1 MNFYKTWLLATAVAA
16 SAALTGC
23 GSPELRTSSGSPVK
37 QPLVIPGNERELAEL
52 CEFEA
57 LGWVGRDAQNQ
68 ARYSCRQHVG
78 RAIRERRQECERAM
92 RGKSRAEIDTCV
104 RANTDFTQTM
114 AQAHQYREFG
124 RIKTDDDRRQFIA
137 RHARQDSLK
146 LVPEVQLQL
155 ARSCGS
161 GLTPDSP
168 PQAATSW
175 MDSFGMLGAEHCAP
189 QRQMAQRVLRRQALR
204 DAAGDYD
211 RLTRLQTEHAGP
223 DPDGY
228 LEQARS
234 QAAALWL
241 EQERRALAAVSSW
254 PEAERFLARF
264 ETDPRSQLLAQGRAR
279 RDALRQTELQRL
291 REMPLLGLRQRLA
304 QGKTSEPAPWTQAAQ
319 AILAERAPREELA
332 LLSTLPADGL
342 RRFLNEHSVD
352 TEQPE
357 KQASEQGMAKALEL
371 LRQQFREQIARGSDA
386 QREALLADPHATPDL
401 RRLATQRL
409 QQDYLQRREFGPLH
423 RLYRLTQD
431 VSLLQAGQSYARS
444 AEDRLLLEQAAVDL
458 LKSPGRL
465 FDVSG
470 EFDRVSPASDMQR
483 NAGFFANFTASVN
496 QRLKGT
502 LRIKPQAQSP
512 LRLRQGHYQATVKV
526 SWRVDRK
533 RSLRSSVL
541 GSRDEDSPASGSQ
554 LFKVNLSPPHY
565 QASQPFDLG
574 AHSLGYF
581 QSGSMGGY
589 TAIQLSGEPV
599 ATLEVVSLKPLN

>member
-1 MNFYKTWLLATAVAA
+1 MASPKTLMAATAFAA
-16 SAALTGC
+16 LILLTGC
-23 GSPELRTSSGSPVK
+23 GTPEVRTSSGSPIK

-78 RAIRERRQECERAM
+78 RAIRERRQECDRAL
-92 RGKSRAEIDTCV
+92 RGKSRAEIEQCV
-104 RANTDFTQTM
+104 RANTDFVQTM
-114 AQAHQYREFG
+114 AQARQYREFT
-124 RIKTDDDRRQFIA
+124 RIKTDDERRHFIA
-137 RHARQDSLK
+137 LNTRQDSLK

-155 ARSCGS
+155 ARSCGP
-161 GLTPDSP
+161 GVTLDSP
-168 PQAATSW
+168 PQAATAW
-175 MDSFGMLGAEHCAP
+175 MDSFGMLGAEHCTP

-204 DAAGDYD
+204 DAADDYD
-211 RLTRLQTEHAGP
+211 KLTRLQTEHAGP

-234 QAAALWL
+234 QAAALWID
-241 EQERRALAAVSSW
+241 QERRALAAVSSW

-264 ETDPRSQLLAQGRAR
+264 EPDPRSQLLTQGRTR
-279 RDALRQTELQRL
+279 RDAMRQAELQRL

-304 QGKTSEPAPWTQAAQ
+304 QGKASEPAAWTKAAQ
-319 AILAERAPREELA
+319 EILSERAPREELA
-332 LLSTLPADGL
+332 LLSTMPADGL
-342 RRFLNEHSVD
+342 RRFLSEQSVNA
-352 TEQPE
+352 EQPE
-357 KQASEQGMAKALEL
+357 KQASEQGMARALEL
-371 LRQQFREQIARGSDA
+371 LRQQLREQIDKGSDA
-386 QREALLADPHATPDL
+386 QREAVLADQHATPEL
-401 RRLATQRL
+401 RQLATGRL
-409 QQDYLQRREFGPLH
+409 RQDYLQRREFAPLH

-444 AEDRLLLEQAAVDL
+444 SEDRLLLEQAAVDV

-470 EFDRVSPASDMQR
+470 EFDRVSPNSNVQR
-483 NAGFFANFTASVN
+483 NAGFFANFTAEVN

-526 SWRVDRK
+526 SWRVERR
-533 RSLRSSVL
+533 RSLRSSML
-541 GSRDEDSPASGSQ
+541 GSSDQDSPASGSQ
-554 LFKVNLSPPHY
+554 QFKVTLSPPHY
-565 QASQPFDLG
+565 QASLPFDLG
-574 AHSLGYF
+574 VHSLGYF

-589 TAIQLSGEPV
+589 TSIQLSGEPV
-599 ATLEVVSLKPLN
+599 ATLELISLKPLN